1 MASIWRKAIMLPSI
15 GEEKGILLVES
26 SNSEVSLHELCIY
39 AYIISQARQ
48 LRVVFISSATS
59 ALKLG
64 DILPRYFDK
73 FDIVDE
79 APIGPGMRL
88 WLLLISLG
96 VWVSQLVRKDL
107 VNLRWHEELVG
118 DVVYDQYLAGCRKGS
133 VDYRDLRLA
142 KYIYVT
148 LRAVERSRKLLK
160 KILPATVLLSHRVGL
175 GAAPIAVVCEQLDI
189 PIYSYGGGEYGTL
202 VVSTKRKTYEYRATT
217 EELAPLLDISPVKF
231 DRIFE
236 AIQEDLFKGLYNADS
251 KLAFANKLY
260 TDRLEFS
267 DVYRLDIT
275 KKNIFVMM
283 HAFTDYPHSHF
294 NGMLFDD
301 FRDWFLQTL
310 GFASQHKNVN
320 WIFKQHPAAH
330 FYPVDDVD
338 WQELV
343 NGFTSENLIFMPQG
357 ADFDSRSICYVGDA
371 TVTCVGS
378 AGFEFAALAGIPTIT
393 AGDNPYATSGF
404 AIYPQSRSDYFATLS
419 GLSTL
424 PKLNDAA
431 LKKAKAAFIFIHRMS
446 RVPMHASLS
455 LSHGERRELQYGGG
469 YFSKIDSHAAV
480 HECLIA
486 SELSKYVTA
495 VADPAFRALRSSP
508 HEY

>member
-1 MASIWRKAIMLPSI
+1 MASIWRRSIMSPTG
-15 GEEKGILLVES
+15 GEDKGVLLVES

-48 LRVVFISSATS
+48 LRIVFINSANA

-79 APIGPGMRL
+79 APIGRSMRL

-96 VWVSQLVRKDL
+96 IWASQLVRKDL
-107 VNLRWHEELVG
+107 VNLRWHGELVG
-118 DVVYDQYLAGCRKGS
+118 DIVYDQYLAGCRKGS

-142 KYIYVT
+142 KYIYIT
-148 LRAVERSRKLLK
+148 LRAVERSRNLLNQAQ
-160 KILPATVLLSHRVGL
+160 PAAVLLSHRVGL

-189 PIYSYGGGEYGTL
+189 PIYSYGGGEFGTL
-202 VVSTKRKTYEYRATT
+202 IVSTKRKTYEYRATV
-217 EELAPLLDISPVKF
+217 EELAPLLDLPSVKF

-260 TDRLEFS
+260 TDRQEFAAAHG
-267 DVYRLDIT
+267 LDAT

-310 GFASQHKNVN
+310 EFAAQHKDVN

-330 FYPVDDVD
+330 FYPVEDVD
-338 WQELV
+338 WQKLV
-343 NGFTSENLIFMPQG
+343 SGFTSKHVIFMPQG
-357 ADFDSRSICYVGDA
+357 ADFDSRSICHVGDA

-404 AIYPQSRSDYFATLS
+404 AIYPQSCSEYFATLNN
-419 GLSTL
+419 LSTL
-424 PKLNDAA
+424 PKLNGVA
-431 LKKAKAAFIFIHRMS
+431 LRRAKAAFMFIHRMS

-469 YFSKIDSHAAV
+469 YSLRIDAHAAD
-480 HECLIA
+480 HERVIKDELRKYIA
-486 SELSKYVTA
+486 A